1 MSNPN
6 PETKQLGRGKRF
18 DDLTPEEM
26 KEYIAKAVAARK
38 ENAIKRKT
46 SRELAQKWLRHKAPK
61 ELVDKMISAGFAIE
75 DFESMEDIIM
85 AGHTLKASTGNDRAY
100 RLLLEV
106 SGVLLTQGTSAGI
119 TPEKMALVQQTLE
132 SIKNKENGTG
142 TTDNSGQ
149 GGTAERPIS
158 ESV

>member
-1 MSNPN
+1 MANPN

-26 KEYIAKAVAARK
+26 REYIRRSVVARK

-46 SRELAQKWLRHKAPK
+46 SRELAQKWLRHRAPK
-61 ELVDKMISAGFAIE
+61 ELVNKMMAAGFSTD
-75 DFESMEDIIM
+75 DFDSIEDIIM
-85 AGHTLKASTGNDRAY
+85 AGHVLKATTGNDRAY

-119 TPEKMALVQQTLE
+119 TPEKMDSVKQTLE
-132 SIKNKENGTG
+132 EIKKKEDGTG
-142 TTDNSGQ
+142 ATDNSGQ
-149 GGTAERPIS
+149 GGTAE
-158 ESV
+158 